1 MEGNKSPIIERRV
14 TRHTT
19 RQNMIIIDQSQP
31 GPSKVND
38 HAQDINENIVDDI
51 LHSPES
57 SVRTEERGR
66 HSDPTKVLD
75 YEDEEALPRRSVQDT
90 SPVVIED
97 AIQNEDA
104 PYAVFDRMLEISSN
118 EYEMWPMDSYTLSSS
133 NLWKWMSNDPE
144 LLKLL
149 SKDQIEAKFL
159 ELKETDTIKTLGIQW
174 HPQDD
179 QFSYSVNS
187 RSPKGELRLF
197 LQHSASLWATLAVL
211 SIPPYPIPSA
221 HFVATAILEE

>member
-75 YEDEEALPRRSVQDT
+75 CVIRLMTEPIDDLEFSEFTDEDEEALPRRSVQDT

-118 EYEMWPMDSYTLSSS
+118 EYEMWPMDSYTVRS
-133 NLWKWMSNDPE
+133 
-144 LLKLL
+144 
-149 SKDQIEAKFL
+149 
-159 ELKETDTIKTLGIQW
+159 TL
-174 HPQDD
+174 
-179 QFSYSVNS
+179 
-187 RSPKGELRLF
+187 
-197 LQHSASLWATLAVL
+197 
-211 SIPPYPIPSA
+211 
-221 HFVATAILEE
+221 